1 MSNKIKNNAIKE
13 VSQEIDYNGKKYKIV
28 FNLNVMQAIQD
39 KFGSLDKWGK
49 LTDTKGKEINIE
61 ALLFGFKEM
70 LNEGIDIDNEKNGTD
85 IPLLTQKQ
93 VGRILTEIGL
103 NEALTK
109 VNGVVV
115 DSSKSD
121 EKNA

>member
-1 MSNKIKNNAIKE
+1 MNNEIKNNAIKE

-39 KFGSLDKWGK
+39 KFGSLDKWEE

>member
-1 MSNKIKNNAIKE
+1 MSNEIKNNAIKE

-28 FNLNVMQAIQD
+28 FNLNVMKAIQD
-39 KFGSLDKWGK
+39 KFGSLDKWGE

-85 IPLLTQKQ
+85 ISLLTQKQ

>member
-1 MSNKIKNNAIKE
+1 MSNEIKNNAIKE

-39 KFGSLDKWGK
+39 KFGSLDKWGE

-93 VGRILTEIGL
+93 VGRILTEIIDNRL
-103 NEALTK
+103 ILVQKSFIKMLVIKK
-109 VNGVVV
+109 VI
-115 DSSKSD
+115 KQ
-121 EKNA
+121 

>member
-1 MSNKIKNNAIKE
+1 
-13 VSQEIDYNGKKYKIV
+13 
-28 FNLNVMQAIQD
+28 MQAIQD
-39 KFGSLDKWGK
+39 KFGSLDKWGE

>member
-1 MSNKIKNNAIKE
+1 MSNEIKNNAIKE

-39 KFGSLDKWGK
+39 KFGSLDKWGE

>member
-1 MSNKIKNNAIKE
+1 MSNEIKNNAIKE

-39 KFGSLDKWGK
+39 KFGSLDKWGE

-61 ALLFGFKEM
+61 PLLFGFKEM